1 MGPLLV
7 MTLFSGA
14 GNTTWRPALG
24 QAFRH
29 IDTSFSYK
37 QEKLKMT
44 ATKES
49 VGFIGVG
56 LMGQGMARNL
66 VDKGFPLTVMGH
78 RNRKPVEELVA
89 AGARE
94 AKTPKELAERATII
108 FLCVTGSAQV
118 EAVVNGPEGIAAG
131 AKPGTVIVDCST
143 SDPTVTVRI
152 AGELEAKGLHLADAP
167 LGGTPAQAALGQLSA
182 MVGTTPEIFARIKP
196 AIEAW
201 AQKVVHLGP
210 VGDGHK
216 MKLLNNFLS
225 MGYAA
230 IYAEALTLAQKIG
243 ITPQTFDSVLRGSRM
258 DCGFYQTFMQYVLE
272 RDRDAHKFTLV
283 NGLKDVRYLESVANA
298 AGVPNPIGNAV
309 KNSFATAVAAGK
321 GDDYVPM
328 LSDWVASQNGISLA
342 KQG

>member
-1 MGPLLV
+1 
-7 MTLFSGA
+7 
-14 GNTTWRPALG
+14 
-24 QAFRH
+24 
-29 IDTSFSYK
+29 
-37 QEKLKMT
+37 MT

-66 VDKGFPLTVMGH
+66 VDKGFPLTVMAH
-78 RNRKPVEELVA
+78 RNRKPIEELVA
-89 AGARE
+89 AGAKE
-94 AKTPKELAERATII
+94 AKTPKELAQNATII

-118 EAVVNGPEGIAAG
+118 EAVVNGPDGIAAG
-131 AKPGTVIVDCST
+131 AKPGTVVIDCST

-152 AGELEAKGLHLADAP
+152 ALELEAKGLHLADAP

-182 MVGTTPEIFARIKP
+182 MVGTSPEIFARIKP

-258 DCGFYQTFMQYVLE
+258 DCGFYQTFMRYVLE

-309 KNSFATAVAAGK
+309 KNSFATAVAAGR

-342 KQG
+342 GKG

>member
-1 MGPLLV
+1 
-7 MTLFSGA
+7 
-14 GNTTWRPALG
+14 
-24 QAFRH
+24 
-29 IDTSFSYK
+29 
-37 QEKLKMT
+37 MT

-89 AGARE
+89 AGAKE
-94 AKTPKELAERATII
+94 AKTPKELASDATII

-118 EAVVNGPEGIAAG
+118 EAVVNGPDGIVVG
-131 AKPGTVIVDCST
+131 ARPGTVIVDCST

-152 AGELEAKGLHLADAP
+152 AQELEARGLHLADAP

-230 IYAEALTLAQKIG
+230 IYAEALALAQKIG

-272 RDRDAHKFTLV
+272 RDRDAHKFTLI
-283 NGLKDVRYLESVANA
+283 NALKDVRYLESVANA
-298 AGVPNPIGNAV
+298 AGVPNPIGSAV

-328 LSDWVASQNGISLA
+328 LSDWVASQNGLSLA
-342 KQG
+342 KKG

>member
-1 MGPLLV
+1 M
-7 MTLFSGA
+7 SA
-14 GNTTWRPALG
+14 
-24 QAFRH
+24 
-29 IDTSFSYK
+29 S
-37 QEKLKMT
+37 
-44 ATKES
+44 KES
-49 VGFIGVG
+49 IGFIGVG

-78 RNRKPVEELVA
+78 RNRKPVEALVA
-89 AGARE
+89 AGAKE
-94 AKTPKELAERATII
+94 AGTPKQLAENATII

-118 EAVVNGPEGIAAG
+118 EAVVNGPDGIAAG
-131 AKPGTVIVDCST
+131 ARPGTVIVDCST
-143 SDPTVTVRI
+143 SDPGVTVRL
-152 AGELEAKGLHLADAP
+152 AAELEAKGLHLADAP

-182 MVGTTPEIFARIKP
+182 MVGAAPEVFARIKP
-196 AIEAW
+196 ACEAW

-230 IYAEALTLAQKIG
+230 IYSEALTLAQKIG

-283 NGLKDVRYLESVANA
+283 NALKDVRYLESVANA
-298 AGVPNPIGNAV
+298 AGVPNPVGNAV
-309 KNSFATAVAAGK
+309 KNVFASAVAAGK
-321 GDDYVPM
+321 GEDYVPM
-328 LSDWVASQNGISLA
+328 LSDWIASQNGISLA
-342 KQG
+342 GKG

>member
-1 MGPLLV
+1 
-7 MTLFSGA
+7 
-14 GNTTWRPALG
+14 
-24 QAFRH
+24 
-29 IDTSFSYK
+29 
-37 QEKLKMT
+37 MT

-49 VGFIGVG
+49 IGFIGVG
-56 LMGQGMARNL
+56 FMGQGMARNL
-66 VDKGFPLTVMGH
+66 LDKGFPLTVMGH

-89 AGARE
+89 AGAKE
-94 AKTPKELAERATII
+94 AKTPRELASSATII

-118 EAVVNGPEGIAAG
+118 EAVVDGPDGIIAG
-131 AKPGTVIVDCST
+131 AKPGTVVIDCST

-152 AGELEAKGLHLADAP
+152 AQELEAKGLHMADAP
-167 LGGTPAQAALGQLSA
+167 LGGTPAQAALGQLSS
-182 MVGTTPEIFARIKP
+182 MVGATPQVFARIRP

-230 IYAEALTLAQKIG
+230 IYAEALTLASRIG

-272 RDRDAHKFTLV
+272 RDRDAHKFTLA

-298 AGVPNPIGNAV
+298 AGVPNPVGNAV
-309 KNSFATAVAAGK
+309 KNSFAAAVAAGR

-328 LSDWVASQNGISLA
+328 LSDWVAAQNGISLER
-342 KQG
+342 

>member
-1 MGPLLV
+1 
-7 MTLFSGA
+7 
-14 GNTTWRPALG
+14 
-24 QAFRH
+24 
-29 IDTSFSYK
+29 
-37 QEKLKMT
+37 MT

-49 VGFIGVG
+49 IGFIGVG
-56 LMGQGMARNL
+56 FMGQGMARNL
-66 VDKGFPLTVMGH
+66 LDKGFPLTVMGH

-89 AGARE
+89 AGAKE
-94 AKTPKELAERATII
+94 AKTPRELASSATII

-118 EAVVNGPEGIAAG
+118 EAVVNGPDGIIAG
-131 AKPGTVIVDCST
+131 AKPGTVVIDCST

-152 AGELEAKGLHLADAP
+152 AQELEAKGLHMADAP
-167 LGGTPAQAALGQLSA
+167 LGGTPAQAALGQLSS
-182 MVGTTPEIFARIKP
+182 MVGATPQVFARIRP

-230 IYAEALTLAQKIG
+230 IYAEALTLASRIG

-272 RDRDAHKFTLV
+272 RDRDAHKFTLA

-298 AGVPNPIGNAV
+298 AGVPNPVGNAV
-309 KNSFATAVAAGK
+309 KNSFAAAVAAGR

-328 LSDWVASQNGISLA
+328 LSDWVAAQNGISLEG
-342 KQG
+342 KG

>member
-1 MGPLLV
+1 M
-7 MTLFSGA
+7 S
-14 GNTTWRPALG
+14 
-24 QAFRH
+24 
-29 IDTSFSYK
+29 
-37 QEKLKMT
+37 
-44 ATKES
+44 ATKEA

-94 AKTPKELAERATII
+94 AKTPRELAAQSTII

-118 EAVVNGPEGIAAG
+118 EEVVNGPDGIIAG
-131 AKPGTVIVDCST
+131 AKPGTVVVDCST
-143 SDPTVTVRI
+143 SDPGSTVRI
-152 AGELEAKGLHLADAP
+152 AAELEAKGLHLADAP

-182 MVGTTPEIFARIKP
+182 MIGASPEVFARIRP
-196 AIEAW
+196 ACEAW

-243 ITPQTFDSVLRGSRM
+243 ITPQTFDSVIRGSRM

-272 RDRDAHKFTLV
+272 RDRNAHKFTLV
-283 NGLKDVRYLESVANA
+283 NALKDVRYLESVANA
-298 AGVPNPIGNAV
+298 AGVPNPVGNAV
-309 KNSFATAVAAGK
+309 KNSFASAVAAGK
-321 GDDYVPM
+321 GEDYVPM
-328 LSDWVASQNGISLA
+328 ISDFIAERSGVSLG
-342 KQG
+342 KTG

>member
-1 MGPLLV
+1 
-7 MTLFSGA
+7 
-14 GNTTWRPALG
+14 
-24 QAFRH
+24 
-29 IDTSFSYK
+29 
-37 QEKLKMT
+37 MT

-66 VDKGFPLTVMGH
+66 VDKGFPLTVMAH
-78 RNRKPVEELVA
+78 RNRKPIEELVA
-89 AGARE
+89 AGAKE
-94 AKTPKELAERATII
+94 AKTPKELAQNATII

-118 EAVVNGPEGIAAG
+118 EAVVNGPEGIVAG
-131 AKPGTVIVDCST
+131 AKPGTVVIDCST

-152 AGELEAKGLHLADAP
+152 ALELEAKGLHLADAP

-182 MVGTTPEIFARIKP
+182 MVGTSPEIFARIKP

-230 IYAEALTLAQKIG
+230 IYAEALALAQKIG

-258 DCGFYQTFMQYVLE
+258 DCGFYQTFMRYVLE

-309 KNSFATAVAAGK
+309 KNSFATAVAAGR

-342 KQG
+342 GKG

>member
-1 MGPLLV
+1 
-7 MTLFSGA
+7 
-14 GNTTWRPALG
+14 
-24 QAFRH
+24 
-29 IDTSFSYK
+29 
-37 QEKLKMT
+37 MT

-66 VDKGFPLTVMGH
+66 VDKGFPLTVMAH
-78 RNRKPVEELVA
+78 RNRKPIEELVA
-89 AGARE
+89 AGAKE
-94 AKTPKELAERATII
+94 AKTPKELAQNATII

-118 EAVVNGPEGIAAG
+118 EAVVNGPEGIVAG
-131 AKPGTVIVDCST
+131 AKPGTVVIDCST

-152 AGELEAKGLHLADAP
+152 ALELEAKGLHLADAP

-182 MVGTTPEIFARIKP
+182 MVGTSPEIFARIKP

-258 DCGFYQTFMQYVLE
+258 DCGFYQTFMRYVLE

-309 KNSFATAVAAGK
+309 KNSFATAVAAGR

-342 KQG
+342 GKG

>member
-1 MGPLLV
+1 MS
-7 MTLFSGA
+7 T
-14 GNTTWRPALG
+14 
-24 QAFRH
+24 
-29 IDTSFSYK
+29 
-37 QEKLKMT
+37 
-44 ATKES
+44 TKES

-89 AGARE
+89 AGATE
-94 AKTPKELAERATII
+94 AKTPKALAERASII

-118 EAVVNGPEGIAAG
+118 EAVLTGPDGIIAG
-131 AKPGTVIVDCST
+131 AKPGTVVVDCST
-143 SDPTVTVRI
+143 SDPGSTVKL
-152 AGELEAKGLHLADAP
+152 AAELESKGLHLADAP

-182 MVGTTPEIFARIKP
+182 MIGAAPEIYARIKP
-196 AIEAW
+196 ACEAW
-201 AQKVVHLGP
+201 AAKVVHLGP

-230 IYAEALTLAQKIG
+230 IYSEALTLAQKIG

-283 NGLKDVRYLESVANA
+283 NGLKDVRYLEGVANA
-298 AGVPNPIGNAV
+298 AGIANPIGNAV
-309 KNSFATAVAAGK
+309 KNAFASAVANGK
-321 GDDYVPM
+321 GEDYVPM
-328 LSDWVASQNGISLA
+328 LSDWIAAQNGVSLTT
-342 KQG
+342 KG

>member
-1 MGPLLV
+1 M
-7 MTLFSGA
+7 S
-14 GNTTWRPALG
+14 
-24 QAFRH
+24 
-29 IDTSFSYK
+29 
-37 QEKLKMT
+37 
-44 ATKES
+44 ATKEA

-89 AGARE
+89 AGAKE
-94 AKTPKELAERATII
+94 AKTPRELAAQSTII

-118 EAVVNGPEGIAAG
+118 EEVVNGPDGIIAG
-131 AKPGTVIVDCST
+131 AKPGTVVVDCST
-143 SDPTVTVRI
+143 SDPGSTVRI
-152 AGELEAKGLHLADAP
+152 AAELEAKGLHLADAP

-182 MVGTTPEIFARIKP
+182 MIGASPEVFARIKP
-196 AIEAW
+196 ACEAW

-243 ITPQTFDSVLRGSRM
+243 ITPQTFDSVIRGSRM

-272 RDRDAHKFTLV
+272 RDRNAHKFTLV
-283 NGLKDVRYLESVANA
+283 NALKDVRYLESVANA
-298 AGVPNPIGNAV
+298 AGVPNPVGNAV
-309 KNSFATAVAAGK
+309 KNSFASAVAAGK
-321 GDDYVPM
+321 GEDYVPM
-328 LSDWVASQNGISLA
+328 ISDFIAERSGVSLG
-342 KQG
+342 KTG

>member
-1 MGPLLV
+1 M
-7 MTLFSGA
+7 SA
-14 GNTTWRPALG
+14 
-24 QAFRH
+24 
-29 IDTSFSYK
+29 S
-37 QEKLKMT
+37 
-44 ATKES
+44 KES
-49 VGFIGVG
+49 IGFIGVG

-78 RNRKPVEELVA
+78 RNRKPVEALVA
-89 AGARE
+89 AGAKE
-94 AKTPKELAERATII
+94 ARTPKELAENATII

-118 EAVVNGPEGIAAG
+118 EAVVNGPDGIAAG
-131 AKPGTVIVDCST
+131 ARPGTVIVDCST
-143 SDPTVTVRI
+143 SDPGVTVRL
-152 AGELEAKGLHLADAP
+152 AAELEAKGLHLADAP

-182 MVGTTPEIFARIKP
+182 MVGAAPEVFARIKP
-196 AIEAW
+196 ACEAW

-230 IYAEALTLAQKIG
+230 IYSEALTLAQKIG

-283 NGLKDVRYLESVANA
+283 NALKDVRYLESVANA
-298 AGVPNPIGNAV
+298 AGVPNPVGNAV
-309 KNSFATAVAAGK
+309 KNAFASAVAAGK
-321 GDDYVPM
+321 GEDYVPM
-328 LSDWVASQNGISLA
+328 LSDWIASQNGISLA
-342 KQG
+342 GKG